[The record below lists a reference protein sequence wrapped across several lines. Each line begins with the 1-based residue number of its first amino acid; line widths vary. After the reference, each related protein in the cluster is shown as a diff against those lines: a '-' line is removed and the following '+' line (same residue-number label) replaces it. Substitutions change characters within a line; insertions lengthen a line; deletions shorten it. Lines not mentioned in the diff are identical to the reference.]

1 MEALI
6 VGGDSNVAAKSFS
19 EFARKHGHGARIIP
33 YPAVAGLENTA
44 AACAAVLFDDGT
56 RAAMEAVA
64 QLRESTRYLNLPV
77 IVVAAAS
84 RMGSNT
90 CLMAACANHVCASDT
105 TNDQIFAE
113 MQLRCDNHPVV
124 EELKDSLL
132 RPFCSATEVTFQE
145 MAHVDVKVRAV
156 YQKSGYKMFGDI
168 SAVIGLLT
176 RSEGSLVLSFPE
188 ASAAAFVRRILTGVV
203 EDPGPDTI
211 RDCVGEICNVIAGQ
225 ARGILSS
232 TPYAFALSTPTIV
245 SGTGHEIR
253 HKPGMPCL
261 VIAYGSELGEFA
273 LQVCIGT

>member
-1 MEALI
+1 LEALI
-6 VGGDSNVAAKSFS
+6 VGAENSAAAQSFS
-19 EFARKHGHGARIIP
+19 QFAREHGHGARLIP
-33 YPAVAGLENTA
+33 FPNVAGISDTA
-44 AACAAVLFDDGT
+44 TACAAVLFDDGS
-56 RAAMEAVA
+56 RAAMESVA
-64 QLRESTRYLNLPV
+64 KLRETTRYLNLPLIV
-77 IVVAAAS
+77 IASPS

-90 CLMAACANHVCASDT
+90 CLLTACANVVCPSDIS
-105 TNDQIFAE
+105 NEQIYSE
-113 MQLRCDNHPVV
+113 MQSRCDNHPVI
-124 EELKDSLL
+124 EELRESLL

-145 MAHVDVKVRAV
+145 MANVEVKVRAV

-176 RSEGSLVLSFPE
+176 KSEGSLVLSFPE
-188 ASAAAFVRRILTGVV
+188 ASAAAFVRRILAGVV
-203 EDPGPDTI
+203 DEPGPDTI